1 MLACYYF
8 LEMKF
13 TVTIKKEDGAQEKRV
28 IDAPTR
34 FAVYA
39 EVEKENATVVSLAEG
54 GGGFA
59 LPAWANIQLTSGVKM
74 DERIAFTKNLSAMLA
89 AGLTLSRALS
99 VINRQS
105 GNKGLKL
112 IVSDLEARVKK
123 GDAFNESL
131 ASHPHVFSPLFIAMT
146 KAGEE
151 SGTLADALKVVARQ
165 MDRSFTLQK
174 KIKGAMIYPAIILFA
189 IVVIGVLMMIY
200 VVPTLA
206 ATFKE
211 LGAQLPAATLAIM
224 SISEF
229 MSSHVILVFI
239 TLAASIAAILSF
251 LKTKVG
257 GNIVLAGAL
266 RMPVIGTLVRET
278 YSARAARALSSLL
291 SSGVEMLSA
300 ISITEEI
307 VGDNRFGKVV
317 NEAATRVKKGDA
329 LSAPFIE
336 HPKLYPVF
344 FGEMIAVGEETGQVA
359 GMLAQVAEYYENDV
373 EEGTKDLST
382 IIEPL
387 LMLFIGAFVGVFA
400 VSMIAPIYSLS
411 SQI

>member
-1 MLACYYF
+1 
-8 LEMKF
+8 MKF
-13 TVTIKKEDGAQEKRV
+13 AVTLKKEDGTQEKRV
-28 IDAPTR
+28 VEAETR

-39 EVEKENATVVSLAEG
+39 DMEKEGATVIALTEG

-59 LPAWANIQLTSGVKM
+59 IPSWLDLSLTSGVKM
-74 DERIAFTKNLSAMLA
+74 AERITFTKNLSAMLA

-99 VINRQS
+99 VIERQS
-105 GNKGLKL
+105 GNKGLKK
-112 IVSDLEARVKK
+112 IVNNLEERVKK
-123 GDAFNESL
+123 GDAFHDAL
-131 ASHPHVFSPLFIAMT
+131 AEYPKVFSKLFVAMT

-151 SGTLADALKVVARQ
+151 SGTLADALKVVASQ
-165 MDRSFTLQK
+165 MDKSFTLQK

-189 IVVIGVLMMIY
+189 IAVIGVLMMIY

-206 ATFKE
+206 STFKE
-211 LGAQLPAATLAIM
+211 LGAKLPQATQTVI
-224 SISEF
+224 SISDF
-229 MSSHVILVFI
+229 MSSHVLVVFAGLFI
-239 TLAASIAAILSF
+239 GIFGIISFTRTKFGGNVILAA
-251 LKTKVG
+251 
-257 GNIVLAGAL
+257 AL

-278 YSARAARALSSLL
+278 FSARAARALSSLL

-300 ISITEEI
+300 IAITEEI
-307 VGDNRFGKVV
+307 VGDNRFGKIV
-317 NEAATRVKKGDA
+317 NESGARVKKGDA
-329 LSAPFIE
+329 LSAAYIE
-336 HPKLYPVF
+336 HTKLYPIF

-382 IIEPL
+382 IIEPI

>member
-1 MLACYYF
+1 
-8 LEMKF
+8 MKF
-13 TVTIKKEDGAQEKRV
+13 TVTIKKDDGAEEKRV
-28 IDAPTR
+28 VEAPTR

-39 EVEKENATVVSLAEG
+39 DMEKEGATVLALSEG
-54 GGGFA
+54 GGGFTM
-59 LPAWANIQLTSGVKM
+59 PAWANIQLTSGVKTE
-74 DERIAFTKNLSAMLA
+74 ERITFTKNLSAMLG

-99 VINRQS
+99 VIDRQS
-105 GNKGLKL
+105 ANKGLKR
-112 IVSDLEARVKK
+112 IVADLEARVKK
-123 GDAFNESL
+123 GDAFNEAL
-131 ASHPHVFSPLFIAMT
+131 ASHPKVFSPLFIAMT

-151 SGTLADALKVVARQ
+151 SGTLADALKVVAKQ

-189 IVVIGVLMMIY
+189 IAIIGVLMMVY

-229 MSSHVILVFI
+229 MSSHVILVFVI
-239 TLAASIAAILSF
+239 LFASIFAVIAF
-251 LKTKVG
+251 LKTKIG

-266 RMPVIGTLVRET
+266 HMPVIGTLVRET
-278 YSARAARALSSLL
+278 YSARAARAMSSLL

-317 NEAATRVKKGDA
+317 AEASARVKKGDA

>member
-1 MLACYYF
+1 
-8 LEMKF
+8 MKF
-13 TVTIKKEDGAQEKRV
+13 TVTLKKEDGTQEKRIV
-28 IDAPTR
+28 EATTR

-39 EVEKENATVVSLAEG
+39 DMEKEGATVLSLSEG

-59 LPAWANIQLTSGVKM
+59 LPAWAHVQLTSGVKM
-74 DERIAFTKNLSAMLA
+74 EERITFTKNLSAMLG

-105 GNKGLKL
+105 ANKGLKR
-112 IVSDLEARVKK
+112 IVDDLETRVKK
-123 GDAFNESL
+123 GDAFHESL
-131 ASHPHVFSPLFIAMT
+131 AAHANVFSPLFIAMT

-174 KIKGAMIYPAIILFA
+174 KIKGAMIYPCIILFA
-189 IVVIGVLMMIY
+189 IAVIGVLMMIY
-200 VVPTLA
+200 VVPTLS

-211 LGAQLPAATLAIM
+211 LGAKLPPATLAVM
-224 SISEF
+224 GISDF
-229 MSSHVILVFI
+229 MSSHVILVFAI
-239 TLAASIAAILSF
+239 LIASIAAIISF
-251 LKTKVG
+251 TRTKFG
-257 GNIVLAGAL
+257 GNFILGIAL
-266 RMPVIGTLVRET
+266 HMPVIGTLVRET
-278 YSARAARALSSLL
+278 YSARAARAMSSLL
-291 SSGVEMLSA
+291 ASGVEMLSA

-307 VGDNRFGKVV
+307 VGDNVFGKIVADANV
-317 NEAATRVKKGDA
+317 RVKKGEP

-344 FGEMIAVGEETGQVA
+344 FGEMIAVGEETGQVS
-359 GMLAQVAEYYENDV
+359 GMLSQVAEYYENDV

-382 IIEPL
+382 IIEPI
-387 LMLFIGAFVGVFA
+387 LMLLIGAFVGVFA